1 MGSCLLHRFFS
12 SMHCFF
18 VFLFGFM
25 VILCF
30 FKGQYPLEFVQ
41 FCLSVSIDS
50 VKATDSDMFV
60 HVTIL
65 VHKNCICD

>member
-1 MGSCLLHRFFS
+1 MGSCLLHRFFLL
-12 SMHCFF
+12 CI

-41 FCLSVSIDS
+41 FCSSVSIDS

-60 HVTIL
+60 RVTIL